1 MTSHWMDEPVTDAE
15 TARVAEA
22 AGGLAASVR
31 DLIDAVIRSEV
42 DPDELE
48 TVRGEVDA
56 LTKRLRVQQ
65 IPGSFGETH
74 GFNSGSIRAWGNAA
88 IGRRNAIAP
97 PIVNEI
103 HDDGTVVGCA
113 TLGAAYEG
121 PPGMAH
127 GGVVA
132 LLLDQVLGEAAHV
145 AGRPGF
151 TAYLTVTYRHL
162 TKLGKIRAEARAEPP
177 EPGAEHK
184 TLVRG
189 ALFTID
195 DDGAETLCAEA
206 EGLFILPRHVRDQL
220 NRQTDQEN
228 L

>member
-1 MTSHWMDEPVTDAE
+1 MTSHWMDEPVTE
-15 TARVAEA
+15 PELARVAEA

-42 DPDELE
+42 DPDELD
-48 TVRGEVDA
+48 TVRGEVEA

-88 IGRRNAIAP
+88 IGLRNAIAP

-103 HDDGTVVGCA
+103 LEDGTVIGRA

-121 PPGMAH
+121 PPGQAH

-132 LLLDQVLGEAAHV
+132 LLLDQVLGETAHI

-151 TAYLTVTYRHL
+151 TAYLTITYRHL
-162 TKLGKIRAEARAEPP
+162 TRLGDIRIEAQAEPP
-177 EPGAEHK
+177 TPGAEHK
-184 TLVRG
+184 TFVRG
-189 ALFTID
+189 ALYTID
-195 DDGAETLCAEA
+195 DAGSETLCAEA
-206 EGLFILPRHVRDQL
+206 EGLFVLPAHMRGQL
-220 NRQTDQEN
+220 TTPTDQEIQ
-228 L
+228 

>member
-1 MTSHWMDEPVTDAE
+1 MTSHWMDDPISDEK
-15 TARVAEA
+15 TARVAGP
-22 AGGLAASVR
+22 AGALADSVR

-48 TVRGEVDA
+48 SVRGEVEA

-65 IPGSFGETH
+65 IPGSFGQTH
-74 GFNSGSIRAWGNAA
+74 GFSSGAIRAWGNAA
-88 IGRRNAIAP
+88 IGLRNAVAP
-97 PIVNEI
+97 PMVNETRE
-103 HDDGTVVGCA
+103 DGTVVGRA

-151 TAYLTVTYRHL
+151 TAYLTVNYRHL
-162 TKLGKIRAEARAEPP
+162 TALGRIRTEARAEPP
-177 EPGAEHK
+177 ERGAEHK
-184 TLVRG
+184 TFVRG
-189 ALFTID
+189 ALFTIGE
-195 DDGAETLCAEA
+195 DGSETLCAEA
-206 EGLFILPRHVRDQL
+206 EGLFVLPRHLREQMAKESA
-220 NRQTDQEN
+220 QEG

>member
-15 TARVAEA
+15 MARVADA
-22 AGGLAASVR
+22 AGGLAGSVR
-31 DLIDAVIRSEV
+31 ELIDAVIRSEV
-42 DPDELE
+42 DPDELDI
-48 TVRGEVDA
+48 VRGEVDA

-103 HDDGTVVGCA
+103 HEDGTVVGRA

-151 TAYLTVTYRHL
+151 TAYLTVNYRNL
-162 TKLGKIRAEARAEPP
+162 TRLGKVRAEARALPA
-177 EPGAEHK
+177 EPGSEHK
-184 TLVRG
+184 TIVRG
-189 ALFTID
+189 SLFTID
-195 DDGAETLCAEA
+195 ADGSETLCAEA
-206 EGLFILPRHVRDQL
+206 EGLFVLPQHMRRQL
-220 NRQTDQEN
+220 DQEGS

>member
-1 MTSHWMDEPVTDAE
+1 MTSHWMEEPVTDHE
-15 TARVAEA
+15 LARVAEA

-31 DLIDAVIRSEV
+31 ELIDAVIRSEV
-42 DPDELE
+42 EPDELDA
-48 TVRGEVDA
+48 VRGEVEA
-56 LTKRLRVQQ
+56 LAKRLRVQQ
-65 IPGSFGETH
+65 IPGSFGEIH
-74 GFNSGSIRAWGNAA
+74 GFNSGAIRSWGNAA

-103 HDDGTVVGCA
+103 HEDGTIVGRA

-162 TKLGKIRAEARAEPP
+162 TRLGKIRAEARAEPAQ
-177 EPGAEHK
+177 PGAEHK

-189 ALFTID
+189 ALFTVD
-195 DDGAETLCAEA
+195 ADGVETLCAEA
-206 EGLFILPRHVRDQL
+206 EGLFILPRHLREQG
-220 NRQTDQEN
+220 RRFIDQEN

>member
-15 TARVAEA
+15 MARVAEA

-42 DPDELE
+42 DPDELDS
-48 TVRGEVDA
+48 VRGEVDA
-56 LTKRLRVQQ
+56 LNKRLRVQQ
-65 IPGSFGETH
+65 IRGSFGEVH
-74 GFNSGSIRAWGNAA
+74 GYNEGSIRAWGNAA

-103 HDDGTVVGCA
+103 HPDGTVVGRA

-162 TKLGKIRAEARAEPP
+162 TKLGVIRAEARAEPP
-177 EPGAEHK
+177 VPGSEHK

-189 ALFTID
+189 ALYTID
-195 DDGAETLCAEA
+195 DEGEETLCAEA
-206 EGLFILPRHVRDQL
+206 EGLFILPRKLREQGIP
-220 NRQTDQEN
+220 QSPQESK
-228 L
+228 

>member
-1 MTSHWMDEPVTDAE
+1 MDDPVTNDE
-15 TARVAEA
+15 SARLAEA

-31 DLIDAVIRSEV
+31 GLIDAAIRSEV
-42 DPDELE
+42 DLDELDS
-48 TVRGEVDA
+48 VRGEVDA

-65 IPGSFGETH
+65 IPGSFGQTH
-74 GFNSGSIRAWGNAA
+74 GFTSGSIRAWGNAA
-88 IGRRNAIAP
+88 IGLRNAIAP
-97 PIVNEI
+97 PIVNEVRE
-103 HDDGTVVGCA
+103 DGTVVGRA

-127 GGVVA
+127 GGVIA

-151 TAYLTVTYRHL
+151 TAYLTVNYRHM
-162 TKLGKIRAEARAEPP
+162 TRLGQIRAEARAESP

-189 ALFTID
+189 ALYTVG
-195 DDGAETLCAEA
+195 DDGSETLCAEA
-206 EGLFILPRHVRDQL
+206 EGLFILPRHLRDGL
-220 NRQTDQEN
+220 NPSVAQEDS
-228 L
+228 

>member
-1 MTSHWMDEPVTDAE
+1 MTSHWMDDPVTDDAS
-15 TARVAEA
+15 ARLAEA
-22 AGGLAASVR
+22 AGDLAASVR

-42 DPDELE
+42 DPDELDR
-48 TVRGEVDA
+48 VRTEVDA

-74 GFNSGSIRAWGNAA
+74 GFNSGAIRAWGNAA

-103 HDDGTVVGCA
+103 QDDGTVVGRA
-113 TLGAAYEG
+113 ILGAAYEG

-127 GGVVA
+127 GGVIA

-151 TAYLTVTYRHL
+151 TAYLTVNYRHM
-162 TKLGKIRAEARAEPP
+162 TKLGTIRVEARAVPP
-177 EPGAEHK
+177 EPGSEHK
-184 TLVRG
+184 TTVRG
-189 ALFTID
+189 ALYTVG
-195 DDGAETLCAEA
+195 DDGVETLCAEA
-206 EGLFILPRHVRDQL
+206 EGLFILPGHMRGGL
-220 NRQTDQEN
+220 NSLVAQEN
-228 L
+228 S

>member
-1 MTSHWMDEPVTDAE
+1 MTSHWMEEPVTDPE
-15 TARVAEA
+15 LARVGEA

-31 DLIDAVIRSEV
+31 ELIDAVIRSEV
-42 DPDELE
+42 DPDELDSI
-48 TVRGEVDA
+48 RGDVDA
-56 LTKRLRVQQ
+56 LTKRLRVEQ
-65 IPGSFGETH
+65 IPGSFGEIH
-74 GFNSGSIRAWGNAA
+74 GFNAGAIRAWGNAA

-97 PIVNEI
+97 PIVNET
-103 HDDGTVVGCA
+103 HPDGTVVGRA

-162 TKLGKIRAEARAEPP
+162 TRLGKIRAEARAEPP
-177 EPGAEHK
+177 QPGAEHK
-184 TLVRG
+184 TFVRG
-189 ALFTID
+189 ALFTVD

-206 EGLFILPRHVRDQL
+206 EGLFILPRRMREQFARL
-220 NRQTDQEN
+220 TDQEN
-228 L
+228 P

>member
-1 MTSHWMDEPVTDAE
+1 MTSHWMDDPVTE
-15 TARVAEA
+15 PELARVAEA

-42 DPDELE
+42 DPDELD

-103 HDDGTVVGCA
+103 LEDGSVIGRA

-121 PPGMAH
+121 PPGQAH

-132 LLLDQVLGEAAHV
+132 LLLDQVLGETAHI

-151 TAYLTVTYRHL
+151 TAYLTINYRHL
-162 TKLGKIRAEARAEPP
+162 TRLGKIRIEAKAEPAT
-177 EPGAEHK
+177 PGSEHK
-184 TLVRG
+184 TIVRG
-189 ALFTID
+189 ALYTID
-195 DDGAETLCAEA
+195 DAGSETLCADA
-206 EGLFILPRHVRDQL
+206 EGLFILPAHMRRQLVRP
-220 NRQTDQEN
+220 TDQEMQ
-228 L
+228 